1 MDTKIVSSAPGK
13 LMIMGEH
20 AVVYG
25 KPCIVTAVESRI
37 DVSIEKTNRK
47 CTEYDTPG
55 VADTRF
61 LDAVIVNARKKWNI
75 PSGGLKVCTRSGF
88 STSFGFGSSSAVTV
102 ACAHA
107 LAKAF
112 SRKVDEKDI
121 FSLAYASVLD
131 VQGVGS
137 GFDVASAVYG
147 GTIVYEKPGTH
158 IESLQN
164 NANLVIG
171 YTGVKADTVTLVKEV
186 GKKYAAY
193 KERMDRIF
201 DAIATLVQQAKVA
214 WEKNDWETV
223 GKFMNFNQEY
233 LRDLGVST
241 QKLEDLIVAAKQAGA
256 YGAKLS
262 GAGGGDCMIALVSD
276 QTRSVV
282 EQAIIGAGGE
292 VLHVGVHA
300 GGVNNVT
307 TDDQTELFI
316 VVDERDTVLGYRS
329 RYECHHD
336 KTCIHRTVGVAVF
349 DSTGRV
355 LLQKRSETKDMDA
368 GKWGMSCAGHVTKGE
383 SYEVSAKRELQEELG
398 IDIPFVHGTKFMTKD
413 PHESEMAMLYTAAY
427 NGPFHIDERET
438 SEVKFFSKS
447 EILEMLK
454 FNQTAV
460 TQGTIEGLKAI
471 HFL

>member
-1 MDTKIVSSAPGK
+1 
-13 LMIMGEH
+13 MGEH

-25 KPCIVTAVESRI
+25 KPCIVTAVDSRI
-37 DVSIEKTNRK
+37 EVTIETTATKGI
-47 CTEYDTPG
+47 EYYTPG
-55 VADTRF
+55 ASDTRF
-61 LDAVIVNARKKWNI
+61 VDAVIINAQKKWKI
-75 PSGGLKVCTRSGF
+75 HPVGLKVSTKSGF
-88 STSFGFGSSSAVTV
+88 SSSFGFGSSSAVTV

-107 LAKAF
+107 LAKVF
-112 SRKVDEKDI
+112 SKKVHQKDI
-121 FSLAYASVLD
+121 FSLAYGSVLD

-147 GTIVYEKPGTH
+147 GTIVYEKPGGR
-158 IESLQN
+158 IDPLQSG
-164 NANLVIG
+164 ANLVIG
-171 YTGVKADTVTLVKEV
+171 YTGIKADTVTLVKEV
-186 GKKYAAY
+186 GNKYRVY
-193 KERMDRIF
+193 KDRMDRIF
-201 DAIATLVQQAKVA
+201 DAIGTLVEQAKVA

-241 QKLEDLIVAAKQAGA
+241 QKLEDLIAGAKQAGA

-262 GAGGGDCMIALVSD
+262 GAGGGDCMIALVCD
-276 QTRSVV
+276 KTRFAV

-300 GGVNNVT
+300 GGVNCPT

-336 KTCIHRTVGVAVF
+336 QTCIHRTVGVAVF

-355 LLQKRSETKDMDA
+355 LLQKRSKTKDMDA
-368 GKWGMSCAGHVTKGE
+368 GRWGMSCAGHVTKGE

-398 IDIPFVHGTKFMTKD
+398 IDVPLVHGAKFITKD
-413 PHESEMAMLYTAAY
+413 LHESEMAMLYTAEHD
-427 NGPFHIDERET
+427 GPFHTDERET

-447 EILEMLK
+447 EILQMLK
-454 FNQTAV
+454 SDQTAV
-460 TQGTIEGLKAI
+460 TQGTVEGLRAI